1 MENTVRAQP
10 HTARSRAEAVLT
22 WLGGGQWRELGERH
36 ERSTAAI
43 AGVVVLVGAAL
54 AWLVATLAVAESTR
68 WPTWAILP
76 LTLLFGLLVG
86 AVTRALASGPTRTWS
101 VVGRG
106 AVAVLV
112 GAVVGELAAVVL
124 FSGSID
130 RRIDAQA
137 ARTADSTPAV
147 ARVSA
152 DLERMRTA
160 RTALDA
166 SVDTARVHR
175 DQALVVARCE
185 FNPTPACPQTRITGV
200 PGPGPETRTANE
212 LLADSQRELDNA
224 VAAHD
229 RQAPGLDSEIAGAE
243 QTLAQARQTAV
254 ENADRGLGARWVAM
268 HDHTL
273 ASAGALVLWAL
284 AIAFFALLSVLPL
297 ILNWLRGETSHDRGA
312 AARTKRER
320 AELEA
325 DTAIAVKRAEVRA
338 AIETMWAD
346 QQLARARLAVEAQN
360 EIDRELH
367 RRRVVE
373 ALDPPVHVTAE
384 PVEEDMY
391 LPIAAEAEA
400 ASKAAALPSG
410 KENVPA
416 RTESNRPVIPNV
428 TKTAARWIR
437 PFVPP
442 IVARAIGTTTQ
453 PLRTARQVFEEVE
466 EITFAFKRTHKVTV
480 GSEETAPPIQQKG
493 HADAETR
500 GEAHRIESSRYES
513 GAATPALGTG
523 EGQSELENWDEPDA
537 LRGRGT
543 ARELP
548 PAE

>member
-1 MENTVRAQP
+1 
-10 HTARSRAEAVLT
+10 
-22 WLGGGQWRELGERH
+22 
-36 ERSTAAI
+36 
-43 AGVVVLVGAAL
+43 VVVLVGAAL
-54 AWLVATLAVAESTR
+54 AWLVATLAVAQSSR

-86 AVTRALASGPTRTWS
+86 AVTRALASGPTRGWS
-101 VVGRG
+101 VVGR
-106 AVAVLV
+106 AALAVLV
-112 GAVVGELAAVVL
+112 GAVIGDLAAVVL

-130 RRIDAQA
+130 HRIDAQA
-137 ARTADSTPAV
+137 ARSADSTPAV

-166 SVDTARVHR
+166 SVDAARIRR

-185 FNPTPACPQTRITGV
+185 YNPTPACPQTRITGI
-200 PGPGPETRTANE
+200 PGPGPETRTSNE
-212 LLADSQRELDNA
+212 ILSDSQRELDNA
-224 VAAHD
+224 VAARD
-229 RQAPGLDSEIAGAE
+229 RQAPGLDSDIAGAE
-243 QTLAQARQTAV
+243 QTLAQARQTAIAH
-254 ENADRGLGARWVAM
+254 ADRGLGARWVAM

-273 ASAGALVLWAL
+273 ASAGALVLWAVT
-284 AIAFFALLSVLPL
+284 IAFFALLSVLPL
-297 ILNWLRGETSHDRGA
+297 ILNWLRGETSHDRAA
-312 AARTKRER
+312 AARATRDR
-320 AELEA
+320 AEQEA

-346 QQLARARLAVEAQN
+346 HQLASAQLAVEAQH

-367 RRRVVE
+367 RRRIVE
-373 ALDPPVHVTAE
+373 ALDAPVQVTAE

-400 ASKAAALPSG
+400 ASRAAALPPANE
-410 KENVPA
+410 KENLPA
-416 RTESNRPVIPNV
+416 RAESGRTVIPNV

-480 GSEETAPPIQQKG
+480 DSEASSPPTEHVQSVPTEHLQAVATETSG
-493 HADAETR
+493 DVR
-500 GEAHRIESSRYES
+500 RVESSRLEDRSPYGIPGRDSRSALEHDEGPRQVS
-513 GAATPALGTG
+513 GRADP
-523 EGQSELENWDEPDA
+523 
-537 LRGRGT
+537 
-543 ARELP
+543 RELP